1 MLKLR
6 EMSPSKQSRLPEVI
20 IRPEIFSF
28 SGHETFVFRYG
39 WLKKAVDSTAEN
51 PRVFSEEDA
60 IVTLGV
66 GKNMVRSIRHWGL
79 STGVIEEEPR
89 SRGTLLQP
97 TRFGQFVF
105 GPGGQDQFLEDP
117 NTLWL
122 LHWNILS
129 NPQRCTSWY
138 WAFNAIPSNEFTR
151 DQLIHSIEEEIRR
164 RNSKA
169 MPSGNTL
176 KRDVDVFL
184 RTYIPA
190 RSSRGTVAE
199 DSLDCPLVELQLIE
213 EVAGS
218 GVFQIRRGPKTTLS
232 DSVFVYA
239 LIDFWDRTAAQQE
252 SLAFTEAAYGKGSP
266 GIAFKLDENSLA
278 ERLERLEH
286 VTNGD
291 LLYTET
297 AGLKQVYR
305 KRLRH
310 KFEYLEAYYQ
320 ETNTLFAVGA

>member
-1 MLKLR
+1 M
-6 EMSPSKQSRLPEVI
+6 PAKQSRLPEVV
-20 IRPEIFSF
+20 IRPEVYSF

-39 WLKKAVDSTAEN
+39 WMKKAVDATDPDGGN
-51 PRVFSEEDA
+51 PRVFNKDDA
-60 IVTLGV
+60 IATLGV
-66 GKNMVRSIRHWGL
+66 GKNMVRAIRHWGL
-79 STGVIEEEPR
+79 STGVIEEEAK
-89 SRGTLLQP
+89 SRGALITP
-97 TRFGQFVF
+97 TKFGQFIF

-129 NPQRCTSWY
+129 NPQRCTTWHL
-138 WAFNAIPSNEFTR
+138 AFNSVQTNEFTR
-151 DQLIHSIEEEIRR
+151 DQLIHLIEEEIRR
-164 RNSKA
+164 RNPKA

-213 EVAGS
+213 EVASS

-239 LIDFWDRTAAQQE
+239 LIDFWDRTSKQD

-305 KRLRH
+305 KRLRQ

-320 ETNTLFAVGA
+320 GTNTLFAVGA

>member
-1 MLKLR
+1 MP
-6 EMSPSKQSRLPEVI
+6 EYQQSRLPEVR
-20 IRPEIFSF
+20 IRPELFSF

-39 WLKKAVDSTAEN
+39 WMKKAVDAAADD
-51 PRVFSEEDA
+51 PHVFTRDDA

-79 STGVIEEEPR
+79 ATGVVEEEAK
-89 SRGTLLQP
+89 SRGAVIQP
-97 TRFGQFVF
+97 TTFGLFLF

-129 NPQRCTSWY
+129 NPQRCTTWHL
-138 WAFNAIPSNEFTR
+138 AFNAVPSNEFTR
-151 DQLIHSIEEEIRR
+151 DQLIHLIEEEIRR
-164 RNSKA
+164 RNPKA

-184 RTYIPA
+184 RAYIPA

-218 GVFQIRRGPKTTLS
+218 GVFRIRRGPKTTLS
-232 DSVFVYA
+232 DSMFVYA
-239 LIDFWDRTAAQQE
+239 LIDFWDRTSQLDT
-252 SLAFTEAAYGKGSP
+252 LAFTEVAYGKGSP

-278 ERLERLEH
+278 ERLDRLER

-305 KRLRH
+305 KRRRQ

>member
-1 MLKLR
+1 M
-6 EMSPSKQSRLPEVI
+6 PPKQSRLPEVV

-39 WLKKAVDSTAEN
+39 WLKKAVDATDPTTGN
-51 PRVFSEEDA
+51 PHVFAEEDA

-79 STGVIEEEPR
+79 STGVLEEEAR
-89 SRGTLLQP
+89 SRGAQVQP
-97 TRFGQFVF
+97 TRFGQFIF
-105 GPGGQDQFLEDP
+105 GAGGQDQFLEDP

-129 NPQRCTSWY
+129 NPQRCTTWHL
-138 WAFNAIPSNEFTR
+138 AFNAIPSNEFTR
-151 DQLIHSIEEEIRR
+151 DQLVRLIEEEVRR
-164 RNSKA
+164 RNPKA
-169 MPSGNTL
+169 KSSGNTL

-190 RSSRGTVAE
+190 RASRGSVAE
-199 DSLDCPLVELQLIE
+199 ESLDCPLVELQLIE

-218 GVFQIRRGPKTTLS
+218 GMFQIRRDPKTTLS
-232 DSVFVYA
+232 DSMFAYA
-239 LIDFWDRTAAQQE
+239 LVDFWDRTAPQQE
-252 SLAFTEAAYGKGSP
+252 TLAFTEAAYGKGSP

-278 ERLERLEH
+278 ERLERLELT
-286 VTNGD
+286 TNGD
-291 LLYTET
+291 LLYAET

-305 KRLRH
+305 KKLRQ

>member
-1 MLKLR
+1 M
-6 EMSPSKQSRLPEVI
+6 PPKQSRLPEVV

-39 WLKKAVDSTAEN
+39 WLKKAVDATDTITGN
-51 PRVFSEEDA
+51 PRVFTEEDA
-60 IVTLGV
+60 IVILGV

-79 STGVIEEEPR
+79 STGVIEEEAR
-89 SRGTLLQP
+89 SRGTLIQP
-97 TRFGQFVF
+97 TRFGEFIF
-105 GPGGQDQFLEDP
+105 GAGGQDQFLEDP

-129 NPQRCTSWY
+129 NPQRCTTWHL
-138 WAFNAIPSNEFTR
+138 AFNSIPSSEFTR
-151 DQLIHSIEEEIRR
+151 DQLIHLIEEEIRR
-164 RNSKA
+164 RNPKA

-176 KRDVDVFL
+176 RRDVDVFL

-190 RSSRGTVAE
+190 RSSRGSVAE

-213 EVAGS
+213 EIAGS

-232 DSVFVYA
+232 DSMFVYA
-239 LIDFWDRTAAQQE
+239 LIDFWDRTAPQQE
-252 SLAFTEAAYGKGSP
+252 TLAFTEAAYGKGSP

-278 ERLERLEH
+278 ERLERLEQT
-286 VTNGD
+286 TNGD

-305 KRLRH
+305 KRLRQ
-310 KFEYLEAYYQ
+310 KFEYLKSYYQ

>member
-1 MLKLR
+1 
-6 EMSPSKQSRLPEVI
+6 MSPKQSQLPEVR

-39 WLKKAVDSTAEN
+39 WLKKAVDATTVE
-51 PRVFSEEDA
+51 PRVFAEDDA

-79 STGVIEEEPR
+79 STSVVEEEAR
-89 SRGTLLQP
+89 SRGTLIQP
-97 TRFGQFVF
+97 TRFGQFIF
-105 GPGGQDQFLEDP
+105 GDGGQDQFLEDP

-129 NPQRCTSWY
+129 NPQRCTTWH
-138 WAFNAIPSNEFTR
+138 WAFNSIPSNEFTR
-151 DQLIHSIEEEIRR
+151 DQLIHLLEEEIRR
-164 RNSKA
+164 RNPKA

-190 RSSRGTVAE
+190 RSSRGSVAE

-239 LIDFWDRTAAQQE
+239 LIDFWDRTSPRQE
-252 SLAFTEAAYGKGSP
+252 TLAFTEAAYGKGSP
-266 GIAFKLDENSLA
+266 GIAFKLDENSVA
-278 ERLERLEH
+278 ERLERLEQI
-286 VTNGD
+286 TDGD

-305 KRLRH
+305 KRLRQ
-310 KFEYLEAYYQ
+310 KFEYLESYYQ